1 MRLLRVVASSSLVLL
16 LLTGTACQATGTP
29 ANTSPI
35 VIAADLELSG
45 VDAPVGTAYQ
55 RALQLRVDELNAEG
69 GVDGRPVEL
78 LAKDNHS
85 DPHAAVADVTSLA
98 GNRSVAAV
106 VMGACSACT
115 TAVAKIVDEAKLPTV
130 SLAPAPGVV
139 RPVTDR
145 RYVFKLGP
153 DAGHSAA
160 TLVPH
165 LHTAGVRRLALI
177 CTDDVDGSAAVAAF
191 SSQLSGTGTTL
202 VSQQLFGATDTDVSQ
217 PVKAALTH
225 SPDGLLI
232 SAFPGQA
239 ATVARSARDAGYTK
253 QIFFDASAA
262 GDLFLNGQA
271 GDAADGAMMVAP
283 QSMVID
289 EMIATS
295 PALVAAKR
303 WFADYTARFGTFSGF
318 STYAADA
325 VRLITDAIGTAGGVD
340 HDRMRDAMERAA
352 FDGLSGQVRF
362 TPDDHS
368 GVLPEALT
376 VVVAR
381 SGRWRPLG

>member
-1 MRLLRVVASSSLVLL
+1 MRLRRVVASSSLVVLL
-16 LLTGTACQATGTP
+16 FTGTACQATGTP
-29 ANTSPI
+29 ADTSPI
-35 VIAADLELSG
+35 VIGADLELSG

-55 RALQLRVDELNAEG
+55 RALQLRIDELNAGG
-69 GVDGRPVEL
+69 GVAGRQLEL

-85 DPHAAVADVTSLA
+85 DPHAAVADVTSFA
-98 GNRSVAAV
+98 ANRSVAAV
-106 VMGACSACT
+106 VTGACSACT
-115 TAVAKIVDEAKLPTV
+115 TAVARIVEDVKLPTV

-139 RPVTDR
+139 RPVADR

-153 DAGHSAA
+153 DAEHSAA

-165 LHTAGVRRLALI
+165 LHTAGVRRLALL

-191 SSQLSGTGTTL
+191 STQLSGSGTSV
-202 VSQQLFGATDTDVSQ
+202 VSQQLFGATDTDVTQ
-217 PVKAALTH
+217 PVKAVLTH

-239 ATVARSARDAGYTK
+239 ELVARTAREAGYTK

-262 GDLFLNGQA
+262 GDLFLTGQ
-271 GDAADGAMMVAP
+271 GSDAADGAMMVAP

-289 EMIATS
+289 QMIATS
-295 PALVAAKR
+295 PARVAAKR

-340 HDRMRDAMERAA
+340 HDRMRDAMEKTA
-352 FDGLSGQVRF
+352 FDGLSGRIRF
-362 TPDDHS
+362 SADDHS

-376 VVVAR
+376 LVVAR
-381 SGRWRPLG
+381 SGRWRPLV